1 MPFAI
6 DFAPENAEETMR
18 AILQS
23 SDMDIAGE
31 VQDHVLIRKGDV
43 IFGVGMLAQTDQDIF
58 HLVVL
63 GVKQDERG
71 GGTGSRLMQELLRNP
86 WRYCRDAVGT
96 FTENYRVTT
105 VSKGPSAGFYAKHGF
120 RPGEFRDIA
129 EPYRGQ
135 CAECPELEA
144 CGPVPMVFERRSI

>member
-23 SDMDIAGE
+23 SDMDIASE

-86 WRYCRDAVGT
+86 WRYCRNAVGT

-105 VSKGPSAGFYAKHGF
+105 LS
-120 RPGEFRDIA
+120 
-129 EPYRGQ
+129 
-135 CAECPELEA
+135 
-144 CGPVPMVFERRSI
+144 